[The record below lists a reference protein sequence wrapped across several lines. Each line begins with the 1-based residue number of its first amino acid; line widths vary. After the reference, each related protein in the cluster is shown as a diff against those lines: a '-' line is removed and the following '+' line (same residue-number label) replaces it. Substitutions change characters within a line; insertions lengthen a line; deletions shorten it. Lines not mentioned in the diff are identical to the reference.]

1 MRALV
6 QRVREASVTVERNV
20 IGAIGAG
27 VLVFVGVTDGDSTD
41 DRDWLV
47 HKVVN
52 LRIFDDDA
60 GVMNKSILDAG
71 GNILAVSQFTLYAST
86 KKGQRP
92 SWSTAARPD
101 IAQPIFNA
109 FVASLSAALG
119 KAIETGVFGAHMRV
133 ALVNDGPVTIWLD
146 SRTRE

>member
-27 VLVFVGVTDGDSTD
+27 VLVFVGVTDGDSND

>member
-1 MRALV
+1 MRVLV
-6 QRVREASVTVERNV
+6 QRVRKASVTVDGTV
-20 IGAIGAG
+20 TGTITDGM
-27 VLVFVGVTDGDSTD
+27 LVFVGVTVGDSSD

-47 HKVVN
+47 HKLIN
-52 LRIFDDDA
+52 LRIFDDDN
-60 GVMNKSILDAG
+60 GVMNKSIRETN

-92 SWSTAARPD
+92 SWSTAARPEV
-101 IAQPIFNA
+101 AQPIFNA
-109 FVASLSAALG
+109 FVAALSVALG
-119 KAIETGVFGAHMRV
+119 KPVETGLFGAHMHV

>member
-1 MRALV
+1 MRTLL
-6 QRVREASVTVERNV
+6 QRVREASVTVDGNV
-20 IGAIGAG
+20 TGAIGAG
-27 VLVFVGVTDGDSTD
+27 LLVFVGVTDGDSND

-47 HKVVN
+47 HKIVN
-52 LRIFDDDA
+52 LRIFDDNA
-60 GVMNKSILDAG
+60 GVMNKPIRETD

-92 SWSTAARPD
+92 SWSPAAAPD

-109 FVASLSAALG
+109 FVATLSTALG
-119 KAIETGVFGAHMRV
+119 KPVETGVFGTHMRV
-133 ALVNDGPVTIWLD
+133 ALINDSPVTIWLD